1 MESKDLVKREL
12 KKIARVLEGATDK
25 ELRVV
30 VIAIYKRKDK
40 KVRLVNINNGIGDL
54 LRGRYN

>member
-1 MESKDLVKREL
+1 M
-12 KKIARVLEGATDK
+12 RVLEGVMDK

-40 KVRLVNINNGIGDL
+40 KVRLVNTNNGIGDL
-54 LRGRYN
+54 PRGRYD

>member
-1 MESKDLVKREL
+1 VKREL
-12 KKIARVLEGATDK
+12 KKIVRILEGAIDK
-25 ELRVV
+25 ELKVV

-40 KVRLVNINNGIGDL
+40 KVKLVNINDRIGDL

>member
-1 MESKDLVKREL
+1 MKREL
-12 KKIARVLEGATDK
+12 EKIARVLEGAMDK

-40 KVRLVNINNGIGDL
+40 KVRLVNINNRIGDL
-54 LRGRYN
+54 PRGRYN

>member
-1 MESKDLVKREL
+1 ML
-12 KKIARVLEGATDK
+12 KKIIRVLEGAINK

-40 KVRLVNINNGIGDL
+40 KVRLVDMNNRIRDL
-54 LRGRYN
+54 LRGYYN

>member
-1 MESKDLVKREL
+1 MKREL
-12 KKIARVLEGATDK
+12 KKIVRVLEGAIDK

-40 KVRLVNINNGIGDL
+40 KVRLVDMNDGIGDL
-54 LRGRYN
+54 PRGRYN

>member
-1 MESKDLVKREL
+1 MKREL
-12 KKIARVLEGATDK
+12 KKIVRVLEGAIDK

-40 KVRLVNINNGIGDL
+40 KVKLVNINNRIRDL
-54 LRGRYN
+54 LRGYYN

>member
-1 MESKDLVKREL
+1 VKREL
-12 KKIARVLEGATDK
+12 KKIIRVLEGATDK